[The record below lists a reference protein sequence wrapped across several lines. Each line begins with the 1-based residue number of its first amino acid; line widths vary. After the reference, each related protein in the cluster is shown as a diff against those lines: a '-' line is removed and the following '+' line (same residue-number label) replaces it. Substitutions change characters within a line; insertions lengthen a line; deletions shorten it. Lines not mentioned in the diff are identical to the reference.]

1 LLADHGAEVIAIEP
15 GRGARGQNFQIAADL
30 ESNRN
35 RKRIAIDMKHPD
47 GVSLAK
53 KLIAKSD
60 VVVENYSA
68 RVMASWGLDYPRV
81 KEICPTIVMAS
92 LQAFG
97 QTGPRRDYVSFGPIL
112 MAYSGMA
119 YLWRDP
125 EIERPGVAC
134 QTAFPDFVAPAFGAL
149 AIAAALHHR
158 ARTGQGQY
166 IDISQAETA
175 AAMIAP
181 AYVEYLVCG
190 HEPQPQGN
198 ASAAFAPHGCYRC
211 KGDDRWCVIAI
222 ESQEQWLRF
231 CELAGRREWLSD
243 ARFAELSARRAHRQE
258 LDYLVGKWT
267 AQYTPHQVMVML
279 QRAGIP
285 AGAVQNAED
294 LYRDPHLRER
304 GSAREVFHPRV
315 GWLTRVGAT
324 VRFADQSCS
333 IDNVA
338 HAAGEDNEAVLGE
351 ILGMPRDQIRG
362 LVERQVLR

>member
-1 LLADHGAEVIAIEP
+1 
-15 GRGARGQNFQIAADL
+15 
-30 ESNRN
+30 
-35 RKRIAIDMKHPD
+35 
-47 GVSLAK
+47 
-53 KLIAKSD
+53 
-60 VVVENYSA
+60 
-68 RVMASWGLDYPRV
+68 
-81 KEICPTIVMAS
+81 
-92 LQAFG
+92 
-97 QTGPRRDYVSFGPIL
+97 
-112 MAYSGMA
+112 
-119 YLWRDP
+119 
-125 EIERPGVAC
+125 
-134 QTAFPDFVAPAFGAL
+134 
-149 AIAAALHHR
+149 
-158 ARTGQGQY
+158 
-166 IDISQAETA
+166 
-175 AAMIAP
+175 MIAP

-198 ASAAFAPHGCYRC
+198 ASAAFVPHGCYRC

-338 HAAGEDNEAVLGE
+338 HAAGEDNEAVMGE